1 MVADCLREFPHDV
14 PPRPDVHR
22 VPGVGVLGRPHG
34 VALVVLGGEHGV
46 LGTGPLE
53 KLHPFGRIEK
63 FKPACKDF
71 TQKSVTKVE
80 SVKYILK
87 LLEVSCEILVCEVG
101 RIIILDEFRRFLL
114 QCPRTLPVA
123 PEPLGDVRRDRED
136 AKVDEDADAGLVE
149 PLQWRKNR
157 TNTVLVFKQS
167 RLDLLSAVV
176 ASPSS
181 SSWASTSS

>member
-1 MVADCLREFPHDV
+1 M
-14 PPRPDVHR
+14 
-22 VPGVGVLGRPHG
+22 
-34 VALVVLGGEHGV
+34 
-46 LGTGPLE
+46 T
-53 KLHPFGRIEK
+53 
-63 FKPACKDF
+63 
-71 TQKSVTKVE
+71 
-80 SVKYILK
+80 SVKYILNFELKSNFLK

-101 RIIILDEFRRFLL
+101 WIIILDEFRRFLL

-167 RLDLLSAVV
+167 
-176 ASPSS
+176 
-181 SSWASTSS
+181 